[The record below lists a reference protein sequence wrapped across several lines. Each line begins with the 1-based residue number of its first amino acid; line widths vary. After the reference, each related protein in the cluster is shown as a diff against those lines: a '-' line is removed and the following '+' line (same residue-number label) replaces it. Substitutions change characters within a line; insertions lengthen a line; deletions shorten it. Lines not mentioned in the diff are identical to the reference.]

1 MNTENKLVVARGE
14 RDWGIDTMGE
24 REWGVKSSSYGVNKL
39 YKGHSTGASGVGQ
52 SFKHQPPCSGGSLLL
67 PMLLGSC
74 PQLKLSEINIFF

>member
-24 REWGVKSSSYGVNKL
+24 REWGVKSSSHGVNKL

-52 SFKHQPPCSGGSLLL
+52 SYLSIGLPAQGEVCFSLCFWAPALNL
-67 PMLLGSC
+67 SS
-74 PQLKLSEINIFF
+74 LK